1 MPKTFDVELDD
12 DQLLQQEQ
20 HLDQG
25 GLFVPAGSQTPEALT
40 EVKVRL
46 KTPRGETEIDAQ
58 VVQVIP
64 GGGVG
69 LVVDP
74 NHAEEKIRPLL
85 AKAKRGEP
93 VSSNAVNVGLQLHR
107 LSTEEKIEKAK
118 HGDRNDRLA
127 MMKDTNKVMHLY
139 ILQNES
145 ITPEEL
151 RHMAALRSLNP
162 AALQKI
168 SQNKVW
174 MRDKLLVNAL
184 VCNPKTPPDVA
195 RRSLEKLGF
204 MELRKLTKMSD
215 VPPGIVIAARRR
227 MMKMRY

>member
-1 MPKTFDVELDD
+1 VPKTFDVELDE

-25 GLFVPAGSQTPEALT
+25 GLFVPAGSETPEALT

-46 KTPRGETEIDAQ
+46 KTPSGEAEVDAQ

-69 LVVDP
+69 LVVNRD
-74 NHAEEKIRPLL
+74 HAEKRIRPLL
-85 AKAKRGEP
+85 ARAKRGGDSP
-93 VSSNAVNVGLQLHR
+93 KTNNVALQMQR

-118 HGDRNDRLA
+118 HGDRAERLA

-139 ILQNES
+139 ILQNEG

-151 RHMAALRSLNP
+151 RHMASLRSLNP

-168 SQNKVW
+168 AQNKVW

-195 RRSLEKLGF
+195 RRALEKLGF
-204 MELRKLTKMSD
+204 MELRKLVKMSD
-215 VPPGIVIAARRR
+215 VPPQIIMAARRR
-227 MMKMRY
+227 MMRMKY